1 MPCQNGIFSSQTKE
15 NRIILRMFA
24 LTYKKERTI
33 EQLIENQNN
42 TL

>member
-24 LTYKKERTI
+24 LAYKNKK
-33 EQLIENQNN
+33 
-42 TL
+42 